1 MRYRDKFPAGRGKRS
16 TKKVSMGT
24 FGYNLLN
31 VHLNSTFSL
40 EHHLKKGFKKKNSL
54 SRGPVKLF
62 VLLKIQMPLV

>member
-31 VHLNSTFSL
+31 VHFFFLNFMNSTFSL
-40 EHHLKKGFKKKNSL
+40 EHHLKKGFKKKTVYL
-54 SRGPVKLF
+54 GGL
-62 VLLKIQMPLV
+62 